1 MGRNIA
7 GAPQIW
13 VTRTEPGASRLAAAL
28 RDAGFDVLK
37 APVLRI
43 EQLQSEPPAQRFDLA
58 VFVSEHAVEGAAN
71 HRWFDGP
78 RHDQPTVAIGTA
90 AHNALRQ
97 HGLEPALPPFANA
110 AEIVDALSPTT
121 RQTLIVKGEGGRDVL
136 RQGLQDRGGEVT
148 EWNVYRRLP
157 ITPNIAQE
165 RIDAIVASSGDGA
178 NATVN
183 CWRNSNRDNAV
194 PFLVPSQRVA
204 AQVRRLGFPNVVVT
218 LGASAPAVLQALA
231 QLRLGTR
238 GACSS
243 ARGEA
248 PRMKEPSAGG
258 ARGNPLA

>member
-1 MGRNIA
+1 MSCNMA
-7 GAPQIW
+7 GPPRLW
-13 VTRTEPGASRLAAAL
+13 VARTEPGASRLAAAL

-43 EQLQSEPPAQRFDLA
+43 EQLQSELPPQCFDLA
-58 VFVSEHAVEGAAN
+58 VFVSEHAVEGAASN
-71 HRWFDGP
+71 GWFDSR

-97 HGLEPALPPFANA
+97 RALEPLSSPFANA
-110 AEIVDALSPTT
+110 AEVVDALSPVPG
-121 RQTLIVKGEGGRDVL
+121 RTLIVKGEGGRDVL
-136 RQGLQDRGGEVT
+136 RQGLQQRGGNVA

-157 ITPNIAQE
+157 TTPNIAQE

-178 NATVN
+178 NAAVN
-183 CWRNSNRDNAV
+183 CWRNSSRDNAV

-248 PRMKEPSAGG
+248 PRMKEPSAGEREG
-258 ARGNPLA
+258 EPLA

>member
-1 MGRNIA
+1 MTSRNID
-7 GAPQIW
+7 GPPRLW

-28 RDAGFDVLK
+28 RDERFDVLK

-43 EQLQSEPPAQRFDLA
+43 EQLQSKPPSQCFNLA
-58 VFVSEHAVEGAAN
+58 VFVSEHAVSGAASN
-71 HRWFDGP
+71 RWFDGP
-78 RHDQPTVAIGTA
+78 THDKPTVAIGTA

-110 AEIVDALSPTT
+110 SEVVDALSPTP
-121 RQTLIVKGEGGRDVL
+121 RQTLIIKGEGGRDVL
-136 RQGLQDRGGEVT
+136 RQGLQRRGGEVV

-178 NATVN
+178 SAAVN
-183 CWRNSNRDNAV
+183 CWRNSSRDNAV

-204 AQVRRLGFPNVVVT
+204 AQVRRLGLLNVVVT

-238 GACSS
+238 
-243 ARGEA
+243 RPA
-248 PRMKEPSAGG
+248 PHIA
-258 ARGNPLA
+258 